1 MRPRAGLHAVLLAV
15 LLATLLY
22 WPDGTQAQ
30 TGEARVQHW
39 TTAFTTTCRAHGG
52 RASIQPD
59 YQTRADLNGD
69 GAPDFIL
76 DARRVVCLGALD
88 VLCPNNLCPLM
99 VLLSGPLGDR
109 PSLEVVANGW
119 SLDSADQPPAIVL
132 RQPGPRRFQ
141 WDGRTMAEVVPGAA
155 RPPPVAAA
163 PPDAPPKDDPPPPAG
178 APAAAPA
185 GGRPPIVVRNQA
197 ETFQA
202 CRDSGGRPQATA
214 GFEVTADLN
223 ADGQP
228 DYIQDSTQLNCEG
241 AASALCGSAGC
252 PIAVFLS
259 GARGY
264 SLALGTHAQAWDL
277 DRAGTPPTL
286 VLEHHGSFCGRVGSA
301 QCTKRYRWD
310 GTRLAELGAGARPP
324 PRPQAAAPGPGSGAA
339 SQVAPGAAS
348 QVAPRP
354 IAPEGPPD
362 IAAAPRPIPS
372 GNWEIRPIANRAP
385 LAMSPGPGA
394 IESIAL
400 LCNEG
405 VPVAVFTLQGR
416 LPSGPPS
423 VTFAFQAGR
432 VEAGIAQSPGA
443 TNRIWYADL
452 RGSPIPRLLAWEGGS
467 VRLLLSGTIQG
478 NLALDGAGRAVRAA
492 LEDCYRF

>member
-1 MRPRAGLHAVLLAV
+1 MRRRPGLAAILVAMLLSVPAGAA
-15 LLATLLY
+15 
-22 WPDGTQAQ
+22 AQ

-39 TTAFTTTCRAHGG
+39 TNAYTTTCRAHGG

-76 DARRVVCLGALD
+76 DARRVACLGALD
-88 VLCPNNLCPLM
+88 ALCPSNLCPLM

-109 PSLEVVANGW
+109 PSLDVMANGW
-119 SLDSADQPPAIVL
+119 SLDITDSPPSIVV

-155 RPPPVAAA
+155 RPPPMAAP
-163 PPDAPPKDDPPPPAG
+163 PPDAPPKDDPPP
-178 APAAAPA
+178 AAAP
-185 GGRPPIVVRNQA
+185 
-197 ETFQA
+197 
-202 CRDSGGRPQATA
+202 
-214 GFEVTADLN
+214 
-223 ADGQP
+223 
-228 DYIQDSTQLNCEG
+228 
-241 AASALCGSAGC
+241 
-252 PIAVFLS
+252 
-259 GARGY
+259 
-264 SLALGTHAQAWDL
+264 
-277 DRAGTPPTL
+277 
-286 VLEHHGSFCGRVGSA
+286 
-301 QCTKRYRWD
+301 
-310 GTRLAELGAGARPP
+310 PP
-324 PRPQAAAPGPGSGAA
+324 PPPQTFVQPTPRPLPGPA

-354 IAPEGPPD
+354 MAPTGPPD
-362 IAAAPRPIPS
+362 IAAAPRPILS

-405 VPVAVFTLQGR
+405 VPVAAFTLQGR

-432 VEAGIAQSPGA
+432 VETGIAQPAGA
-443 TNRIWYADL
+443 TNRIFYADL

-478 NLALDGAGRAVRAA
+478 NLSLEGAGRAVRAA

>member
-1 MRPRAGLHAVLLAV
+1 MRRLLAALLC
-15 LLATLLY
+15 LLAM
-22 WPDGTQAQ
+22 PDPAAAQ

-39 TTAFTTTCRAHGG
+39 TNAYTTTCRAHGG
-52 RASIQPD
+52 RASIQPE

-88 VLCPNNLCPLM
+88 ALCPNNLCPLM
-99 VLLSGPLGDR
+99 VLLSGPRGDQ
-109 PSLEVVANGW
+109 PSLDVMANGW
-119 SLDSADQPPAIVL
+119 SLDSADQPPSIVV

-141 WDGRTMAEVVPGAA
+141 WDGRMMAEVVPGAP

-163 PPDAPPKDDPPPPAG
+163 PPDAPLKDDPPPPA
-178 APAAAPA
+178 AAP
-185 GGRPPIVVRNQA
+185 PPPP
-197 ETFQA
+197 
-202 CRDSGGRPQATA
+202 PQAFA
-214 GFEVTADLN
+214 
-223 ADGQP
+223 QP
-228 DYIQDSTQLNCEG
+228 
-241 AASALCGSAGC
+241 
-252 PIAVFLS
+252 V
-259 GARGY
+259 
-264 SLALGTHAQAWDL
+264 
-277 DRAGTPPTL
+277 
-286 VLEHHGSFCGRVGSA
+286 
-301 QCTKRYRWD
+301 
-310 GTRLAELGAGARPP
+310 
-324 PRPQAAAPGPGSGAA
+324 PRPLPGAA

-354 IAPEGPPD
+354 AAPGGPPD

-405 VPVAVFTLQGR
+405 VPVAAFTLQGR
-416 LPSGPPS
+416 PPSGPPT

-432 VEAGIAQSPGA
+432 VDAGIAQAPGA
-443 TNRIWYADL
+443 TNQIWYADL
-452 RGSPIPRLLAWEGGS
+452 RGSAIPRLLAWEGGS

-478 NLALDGAGRAVRAA
+478 NLSLDGAGRAVRAA